1 MPESPDP
8 ESITSPN
15 EDEEIPHQTKGT
27 FRGAVL
33 TIYRVDG
40 YDEIPSD
47 KLAYFAY
54 GNETC
59 PTTGRPHLQAFSY
72 AKQPLRFAAWKA
84 LFPTSHILK
93 MRGTFTQNQR
103 YCSKEGQLIEYGV
116 RPMEN
121 GKKRGLSD
129 IKVALDAGEP
139 LRKVEKRE
147 ECFEDCM
154 RYRRS
159 LEKYEQNRRLEIS
172 RAVGFKKKTIHVY
185 IGTAGCFKTRYVFE
199 QFPDVYT
206 MPDNTMRW
214 GGSYDGYSAVLFDD
228 VGPGDIMPITR
239 FLRYCDGYPIEV
251 EVKGG
256 FVPWIPEHIFFTSN
270 THPRAWWKD
279 IDPLQLAAVE
289 RRLDV
294 IRVYKAPGDY
304 EEYGP
309 GQA

>member
-1 MPESPDP
+1 MPESSDP

-84 LFPTSHILK
+84 LFPTAHILK

-103 YCSKEGQLIEYGV
+103 YCSKEGQLIEYGA

-121 GKKRGLSD
+121 GKKRTIAD
-129 IKVALDAGEP
+129 VVAAIETGEP
-139 LRKVEKRE
+139 YKKIRRQPEVVET
-147 ECFEDCM
+147 CA
-154 RYRRS
+154 RYNRFFK
-159 LEKYEQNRRLEIS
+159 EIEQDVRLEQS

-185 IGTAGCFKTRYVFE
+185 IGPPGVSKTRHVWE
-199 QFPDVYT
+199 QFPDLYP
-206 MPDNTMRW
+206 MPDNKLQW
-214 GGSYDGYSAVLFDD
+214 AGSYDGQSAVLFDD
-228 VGPGDIMPITR
+228 VALGDIMPLTS

-251 EVKGG
+251 PVKGG

-270 THPRAWWKD
+270 FFVCEWWSNLTED
-279 IDPLQLAAVE
+279 QRGAVT
-289 RRLDV
+289 RRIDV
-294 IRVYKAPGDY
+294 IRVYKSDGTYTQHAPG
-304 EEYGP
+304 
-309 GQA
+309 QT